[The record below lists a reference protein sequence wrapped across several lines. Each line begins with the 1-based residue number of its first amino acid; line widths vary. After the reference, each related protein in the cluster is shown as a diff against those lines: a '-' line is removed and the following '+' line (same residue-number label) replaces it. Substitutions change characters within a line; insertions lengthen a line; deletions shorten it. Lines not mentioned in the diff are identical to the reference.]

1 MVMSKATSALA
12 ASAPKL
18 SSRLGGFHLIIL
30 AAFTLLGFYVCFN
43 QIKGLKIDVLTL
55 KALLQEPRERAGSG
69 SAPPTKDAEPGEEQ
83 QAAGGDPEPLDDFE
97 EISAE
102 EIQDAGLRDMLS
114 DLVNAA
120 ARGSLAPDA
129 NGVTIIVGGDSDG
142 TDMHHDIDIEVE
154 EIFEEVPQPENT
166 GEAPANADN
175 LAALSVKD
183 LRAMAQEKGLAVR
196 AGAKK
201 ADIVALIR
209 DNETDE

>member
-43 QIKGLKIDVLTL
+43 QIKYLKVDVLTL
-55 KALLQEPRERAGSG
+55 KALLQD
-69 SAPPTKDAEPGEEQ
+69 PPKRPDPV
-83 QAAGGDPEPLDDFE
+83 PEPVPDPDQSAGANPPDEFE

-120 ARGSLAPDA
+120 AGGALDPDA
-129 NGVTIIVGGDSDG
+129 NGVTIIVGDADG
-142 TDMHHDIDIEVE
+142 GEPRDGGLEVEVE
-154 EIFEEVPQPENT
+154 EIVEIEPDTTQP
-166 GEAPANADN
+166 GDQAALADN

-183 LRAMAQEKGLAVR
+183 LRAMASEKGLAVR

-209 DNETDE
+209 ESETDE

>member
-55 KALLQEPRERAGSG
+55 KALLQEPHGRAGPG
-69 SAPPTKDAEPGEEQ
+69 SAPPPKDPEPGEEQ
-83 QAAGGDPEPLDDFE
+83 QAAGGDLDPSDDFE

-120 ARGSLAPDA
+120 AGGALAPDA
-129 NGVTIIVGGDSDG
+129 NGVTIIVGDDSKG
-142 TDMHHDIDIEVE
+142 IDIEVE
-154 EIFEEVPQPENT
+154 EIVDPVPEPENT
-166 GEAPANADN
+166 GEEPANADN